1 MAGAG
6 YGAAGLAAFGSM
18 ARLAG
23 PADAAERGGLFAVA
37 YVVAYLA
44 FSLPALVAGYAATQ
58 AGLHAT
64 VAVYAMLVIVIA
76 LVALAI
82 GEFRLAR
89 R

>member
-1 MAGAG
+1 
-6 YGAAGLAAFGSM
+6 M

-44 FSLPALVAGYAATQ
+44 FSLPAGRGYAATQ

-64 VAVYAMLVIVIA
+64 VITYSFLVIA
-76 LVALAI
+76 TGLAAFLI
-82 GEFRLAR
+82 QESR
-89 R
+89 RRRASCVTS

>member
-1 MAGAG
+1 
-6 YGAAGLAAFGSM
+6 M

-44 FSLPALVAGYAATQ
+44 FSLPALVAGYAATR

-64 VAVYAMLVIVIA
+64 VAVYALVVIVT
-76 LVALAI
+76 ALAALAV
-82 GEFRLAR
+82 GELRPAR